1 LLRFGRSNP
10 LGDTNSAPGGEP
22 PVNPRLEKLT
32 AQSWAVLL
40 FERIWR
46 AILPPLVVA
55 GAFVS
60 LSWTGIWLDAPSW
73 VRGLGIAL
81 TALGLFASLLPARKF
96 RWPTRKE
103 AVDRID
109 EASGLSLRPAASLAD
124 RLGNG
129 EGNPVTVALW
139 NLHRRRAERA
149 MALLRTGAPSPRAA
163 ELDRYALRAV
173 VFVALIATGFVAG
186 PQRYARLAA
195 AFDWRFAAPGD
206 TVARV
211 DAWIDP
217 PAYTGKTPILLN
229 LSRGQ
234 SFFEREDSPQLIA
247 APAGSIVVIHAPA
260 GKLAIEVKGGL
271 ANLATDSG
279 SGARANADAGARL
292 SAAAPKGQTESRL
305 ILRGDAALTIR
316 DSGVRLGTF
325 DIRAILDNPPSI
337 ALTAAPKFNLRG
349 SFTLKYRVSDDYG
362 VTSAE
367 AVFAKPV
374 LPGGRLAT
382 RSLVEPPRVPLTLL
396 PPLTPSGEAAT
407 TIDLSDH
414 PWAGARAEMTLTAH
428 DEGGNEGSSAGTEI
442 SLPQKPFANPVA
454 RALAEQRRA
463 LVLTPDDKAR
473 VAHALE
479 ALMIAPD
486 SFGTSAG
493 VYLGLR
499 VALDRLNAAQG
510 DDDLIEVAGL
520 LWQMAEL
527 IESGDLSAAERDL
540 RAAEKE
546 LREAMQ
552 RGAGEEE
559 IRKLSENLRAAMDKF
574 LQQLAAQ
581 QNDSSRSADPAG
593 RYGQDRLIRP
603 EDLQRMVDDLRAM
616 LRSGDRAGAQKML
629 DQLQDVLENL
639 KFARPRQPNPRAQEL
654 SRALDDLGRLSQDQ
668 QDLRDETYASGQQER
683 WLQRGEREDAELAPG
698 LTFGDIF
705 GQSNAGRFGQSDRGS
720 SEIGQSK
727 SGQSPPAGENNAADF
742 ARRQKALRDR
752 VESLQSRLKEAA
764 GGDLGEAKDAM
775 IAAENALRQGPHGNG
790 AAVEAQGRAIEALRE
805 GAQKLAESMG
815 GQGEGTG
822 PGGEDE
828 AQGAPGQFGAPGGS
842 DPLGRPAGRDDGYA
856 NFPAGYDPA
865 AASPAE
871 RARLVLEELRR
882 RIGEPARPREEMDY
896 LERLLRRY

>member
-1 LLRFGRSNP
+1 LLRLRPNP
-10 LGDTNSAPGGEP
+10 LGTNSAPSVEP
-22 PVNPRLEKLT
+22 TVNRRLEKLIT
-32 AQSWAVLL
+32 QSWAILL
-40 FERIWR
+40 FERTWR
-46 AILPPLVVA
+46 AILPPLVIA
-55 GAFVS
+55 GAFTS

-73 VRGLGIAL
+73 ARGLGIAL
-81 TALGLFASLLPARKF
+81 TALGLFASLLPARDF

-103 AVDRID
+103 ALNRID

-129 EGNPVTVALW
+129 AGNPVTVALW
-139 NLHRRRAERA
+139 KLHRRRAERA
-149 MALLRTGAPSPRAA
+149 MALLRTGGPSPRAA

-195 AFDWRFAAPGD
+195 AFDWRFGAPGD
-206 TVARV
+206 ADARV

-229 LSRGQ
+229 LSRSQ
-234 SFFEREDSPQLIA
+234 SFFKSEDDPKPIA

-260 GKLAIEVKGGL
+260 GAFTIEVKGGL
-271 ANLATDSG
+271 ANLALDSG
-279 SGARANADAGARL
+279 AGSKANADVAAKL
-292 SAAAPKGQTESRL
+292 AAAAPKGETESRL
-305 ILRGDAALTIR
+305 VLRGDAVLTISR
-316 DSGVRLGTF
+316 SGAGLGTF
-325 DIRAILDNPPSI
+325 DIRAIVDEPPSI
-337 ALTAAPKFNLRG
+337 ALTAPPKFNLRG
-349 SFTLKYRVSDDYG
+349 SFTLKYRVADDYG
-362 VTSAE
+362 VTSAD
-367 AVFAKPV
+367 ALFAKPV
-374 LPGGRLAT
+374 LPGGRPST
-382 RSLVEPPRVPLTLL
+382 RSLVEPPRIPLTVP
-396 PPLTPSGEAAT
+396 PPLSPSGEAAT

-428 DEGGNEGSSAGTEI
+428 DEGGNEGSSAPIEI
-442 SLPQKPFANPVA
+442 TMLQKPFINPLA
-454 RALAEQRRA
+454 RALAEQRRT
-463 LVLTPDDKAR
+463 LVLAPDDKAR

-499 VALDRLNAAQG
+499 VALGRLNVAQADG
-510 DDDLIEVAGL
+510 DLLEVAGL
-520 LWQMAEL
+520 LWQMAQR

-540 RAAEKE
+540 RAAEKD
-546 LREAMQ
+546 LREAIQ

-559 IRKLSENLRAAMDKF
+559 IRKLAENLRAAMDKF

-581 QNDSSRSADPAG
+581 QSDSSRPADAAG
-593 RYGQDRLIRP
+593 RYAQGRLIRP
-603 EDLQRMVDDLRAM
+603 ADLQRMVGDLQAM
-616 LRSGDRAGAQKML
+616 LRSGDRADAQKML

-705 GQSNAGRFGQSDRGS
+705 GQSNAGHFGQSDRGS

-727 SGQSPPAGENNAADF
+727 GGQSPPAVENNAADF
-742 ARRQKALRDR
+742 ARRQKALRGR

-815 GQGEGTG
+815 GQGEDTG
-822 PGGEDE
+822 PGGEGE

-842 DPLGRPAGRDDGYA
+842 DPLGRPTGRDDGYA

-871 RARLVLEELRR
+871 RARRVLEELRR